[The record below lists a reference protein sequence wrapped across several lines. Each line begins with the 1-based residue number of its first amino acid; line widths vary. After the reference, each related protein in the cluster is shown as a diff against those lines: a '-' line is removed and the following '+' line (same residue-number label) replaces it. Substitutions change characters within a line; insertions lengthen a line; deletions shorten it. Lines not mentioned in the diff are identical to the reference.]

1 MPTNEKLIEDIL
13 ALDPNAEVEGLTN
26 PKLVAL
32 LKQLRAKQYVATK
45 QPEIEKTA
53 KVAAGLIDVLAQG
66 KGLQLGA
73 PPEDDAPE
81 STTPEPEPTPT
92 VVEPEPEKLAEPI
105 PSTNTKGPE
114 PTPTAAEP
122 TKVLSVAEG
131 KAITSKRGV
140 LGPGEEVRAEYFVG
154 GEETLQSLKKQG
166 MIK

>member
-1 MPTNEKLIEDIL
+1 MPTNEKLTEDIL

-32 LKQLRAKQYVATK
+32 LKQLRAKQYAASK

-53 KVAAGLIDVLAQG
+53 SVAAGLIDVLTQG

-81 STTPEPEPTPT
+81 STTLEPEPTSTTPEHK
-92 VVEPEPEKLAEPI
+92 VEEPK
-105 PSTNTKGPE
+105 

>member
-1 MPTNEKLIEDIL
+1 MPSNEKLTEDIL

-32 LKQLRAKQYVATK
+32 LKQLRAKQYAASK

-53 KVAAGLIDVLAQG
+53 SVAVGLIDVLTQG

-81 STTPEPEPTPT
+81 STTIETKPTPHDA
-92 VVEPEPEKLAEPI
+92 EPEKLPEPS

-114 PTPTAAEP
+114 PTPAAAEP
-122 TKVLSVAEG
+122 TKPLSVAEG

>member
-32 LKQLRAKQYVATK
+32 LKQLRAKQYVASK

-53 KVAAGLIDVLAQG
+53 NVAAGLIDVLTQG

-81 STTPEPEPTPT
+81 STTIETKPTPT

-105 PSTNTKGPE
+105 PSADKEE
-114 PTPTAAEP
+114 PTPAAAEP

>member
-13 ALDPNAEVEGLTN
+13 VLDPNAEVEGLTN

-32 LKQLRAKQYVATK
+32 LKQLRASDKS
-45 QPEIEKTA
+45 TA
-53 KVAAGLIDVLAQG
+53 QSKSVGI
-66 KGLQLGA
+66 QLGA
-73 PPEDDAPE
+73 PLEEDAPA
-81 STTPEPEPTPT
+81 STTLEPEPTPT
-92 VVEPEPEKLAEPI
+92 VVDPEPEKLAEPI
-105 PSTNTKGPE
+105 PSADKEE
-114 PTPTAAEP
+114 PTPAAAEP

>member
-13 ALDPNAEVEGLTN
+13 ALAPNAEVEGLTN
-26 PKLVAL
+26 SKLAAL
-32 LKQLRAKQYVATK
+32 LKQLRAAHNSTDV
-45 QPEIEKTA
+45 EI
-53 KVAAGLIDVLAQG
+53 VRPAGI
-66 KGLQLGA
+66 QLGA
-73 PPEDDAPE
+73 PLEEDAPASTTLEPE
-81 STTPEPEPTPT
+81 STTPEHKVEEP
-92 VVEPEPEKLAEPI
+92 K
-105 PSTNTKGPE
+105 

-166 MIK
+166 TIK

>member
-53 KVAAGLIDVLAQG
+53 KVAAGLIDVLTQG

-81 STTPEPEPTPT
+81 PTPT
-92 VVEPEPEKLAEPI
+92 VVEPEPEKLADPI
-105 PSTNTKGPE
+105 PSADKEE
-114 PTPTAAEP
+114 PTPTASEP
-122 TKVLSVAEG
+122 TKVLSVVEG
-131 KAITSKRGV
+131 SSITSKRGV

-154 GEETLQSLKKQG
+154 GEETIRSLKKQG
-166 MIK
+166 LIK

>member
-32 LKQLRAKQYVATK
+32 LKQLRAKQYVASK

-53 KVAAGLIDVLAQG
+53 NVVAGLIDVLTQG

-73 PPEDDAPE
+73 PPEEDAPA
-81 STTPEPEPTPT
+81 STTLEPNAE
-92 VVEPEPEKLAEPI
+92 EPEPEKLVEPI
-105 PSTNTKGPE
+105 SSADKEE
-114 PTPTAAEP
+114 PTPVAAEP
-122 TKVLSVAEG
+122 TKFLSVAEG

-154 GEETLQSLKKQG
+154 GEETLQLLKKQG
-166 MIK
+166 TIK

>member
-32 LKQLRAKQYVATK
+32 LKQLRAKQYVASK

-53 KVAAGLIDVLAQG
+53 GVAAGLIDVLTQG

-73 PPEDDAPE
+73 PIEEDAPA
-81 STTPEPEPTPT
+81 STALEPEPTPT
-92 VVEPEPEKLAEPI
+92 VVEPT
-105 PSTNTKGPE
+105 PSAGKEE
-114 PTPTAAEP
+114 PTPTVAEP
-122 TKVLSVAEG
+122 TKVLNVAEG